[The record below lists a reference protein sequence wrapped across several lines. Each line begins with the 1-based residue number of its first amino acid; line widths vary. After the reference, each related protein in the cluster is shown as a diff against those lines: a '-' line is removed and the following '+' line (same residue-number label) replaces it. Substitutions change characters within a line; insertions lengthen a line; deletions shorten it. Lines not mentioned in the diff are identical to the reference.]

1 MKLQNYQKG
10 LKMTNKKFKEI
21 LINEINFQLE
31 KCNIEK
37 VKQLDILL
45 MLYCKK
51 FSDYKKHCD
60 NIKYKNQFLDYI
72 N

>member
-1 MKLQNYQKG
+1 
-10 LKMTNKKFKEI
+10 MTNKKLKKI

-37 VKQLDILL
+37 VKQLDNLL

-60 NIKYKNQFLDYI
+60 KIKYKNQFLDYT

>member
-1 MKLQNYQKG
+1 
-10 LKMTNKKFKEI
+10 MTNKKFKEI

-37 VKQLDILL
+37 VKQLDNLL

-60 NIKYKNQFLDYI
+60 NIKYKNQFLDYT

>member
-1 MKLQNYQKG
+1 
-10 LKMTNKKFKEI
+10 MTNKKFKEI

-37 VKQLDILL
+37 VKQLDNLL

-51 FSDYKKHCD
+51 FSDFSDYKKHCD
-60 NIKYKNQFLDYI
+60 KIKYKNQFLDYT